1 MLILDTNILLNI
13 SQSAGQNILNSIKM
27 LSNSSENELL
37 VTNLVCFNELA
48 IQLGAIP
55 ARNLITKY
63 NISIIDV
70 VPNKIQFLT
79 TEVIKKIFESDD
91 KTEKFLNVFRDQNEA
106 LISNAFSILIQ
117 ILYFILAYSAGIT
130 KINEENETE
139 LDSKNFFYLM
149 DIIENLIPKF
159 SKEITSAYFK
169 PDNTGRLKFLNE
181 SLENLTKAYYN
192 FINIFLKCISEQIDL
207 SDYLQNENEI
217 EEKFFNPKKAINY
230 LKNNQLDMLNF
241 LTRRFEDPNYLLPY
255 RYKVEIALDYYTT
268 GRKIK
273 INDIADSLLLIY
285 LPEHYILTFDKK
297 LLKFIKQYNEDNFN
311 FCMKLKEIT
320 YGV

>member
-241 LTRRFEDPNYLLPY
+241 
-255 RYKVEIALDYYTT
+255 
-268 GRKIK
+268 
-273 INDIADSLLLIY
+273 
-285 LPEHYILTFDKK
+285 
-297 LLKFIKQYNEDNFN
+297 
-311 FCMKLKEIT
+311 
-320 YGV
+320 